1 MNLRRV
7 VEDALPQ
14 GEQVVVTQVQV
25 DQAAQL
31 AKEPAHLAQVIVGQ
45 LHSAQALGVPEEA
58 AGEAR

>member
-1 MNLRRV
+1 MNLRGV

-25 DQAAQL
+25 DEAAQL

-45 LHSAQALGVPEEA
+45 LHSAQAFGVPEEA
-58 AGEAR
+58 AG